1 MNKMKEKCLRRLRLE
16 DKIKWYGET
25 ITCMREVTRRYITI
39 LDPIYEE
46 GKTDVRKARL
56 ILDDED
62 VNAIAEYLEKK
73 KQRMKEEHES
83 LMPKR
88 RKRNDVD

>member
-1 MNKMKEKCLRRLRLE
+1 MNKMREKYLRRLQLE

-46 GKTDVRKARL
+46 GKTDVRKGRL

-73 KQRMKEEHES
+73 KQRFEEEHES
-83 LMPKR
+83 LIPKR
-88 RKRNDVD
+88 RKKEK